1 MPVVGEAHII
11 VRAIT
16 TNVAKDIKEGFKGIS
31 GEAGRNASDVG
42 RTISEKFNDGVRRSA
57 AKTVFGKWADG
68 LREVA
73 PEAEAT
79 RMAINQM
86 IMSGYK
92 TAAMAPVLI
101 GSLGVII
108 GGLLALV
115 GAAGGAA
122 SAFTAVIGVFMA
134 FKVATMVGKMAFNG
148 IAEAVQGG
156 VQAQKNYA
164 ATLRD
169 TREELQ
175 QLKFDAE
182 EAALSVEE
190 ASIGLE
196 KAREG
201 LARTQDL
208 PTDSRARREAELQLK
223 QAELNYRRAKDRSN
237 DLNEELRTGQKAKE
251 KALANDPF
259 KDLTPTQRIFA
270 QYLVSINER
279 FKGLRELA
287 ARGFLPLLQVQIQRL
302 MASGFPLL
310 EVGISK
316 ISSALGSVSKSLT
329 DALLDPTVLF
339 AIRNIFETMAKTIT
353 MFGPIIGNVIK
364 SFAKIMAASSP
375 LIIRFVTWIDKTA
388 AEFSKFIG
396 DLYKDGRLVAFFNRA
411 GEIAADFGRIAGN
424 LFRGLLAVIE
434 ANFAPGSGG
443 DILLKWL
450 VQATE
455 GIFTL
460 GKDEA
465 GLKKYFQDVAKNFSS
480 MFSGLG
486 GIVGELAKLGADPNI
501 GLFWEDI
508 KQATPLVGE
517 MLKKFTPLLPIVGKL
532 VEKFLELLNALA
544 DTGGPQMFFEALLN
558 GVTVFT
564 DIMKN
569 ETVQSVFAVS
579 SSVHGFVLG
588 YTKIFQM
595 LKKAIDFFIGD
606 VIAVLDT
613 IEKFSKGLE
622 RIKKIYDGLSKG
634 INKFIEWL
642 GKENF
647 IKRIAKRL
655 NDLLQYSIKQLRFA
669 YTWLKLSIKDAIATI
684 KSWQIQQK
692 ISTASQKIW
701 NAVTLLGVKAQNAFE
716 RALLASKA
724 AMINLG
730 NAIKNATIWEKL
742 RQTATAIGTAIQQTY
757 NLVMAYTKTALINA
771 GNAIKSWTIWE
782 YLRQAATRIGTAIQA
797 AFNLVMAANPILLA
811 VIAIAALTA
820 GLVYFF
826 TMTNQ
831 GKQMWSDFTNFLS
844 RSWSAFADGFNKGF
858 TGVFQ
863 FLQTIIN
870 TVTNAIKSFINFVI
884 DGLNSMIDG
893 ANQLLGLLSD
903 VTGGA
908 INFKLSGIPKLAEGG
923 VVNPRAGGTLA
934 MIAEAG
940 QAERV
945 EPLDKNGLSKRDK
958 ALIAQLS
965 GRGEGGSGINIT
977 VNPSQGMD
985 EIALASLVSRRLA
998 FELRRGGASY

>member
-302 MASGFPLL
+302 MSAGFPLL
-310 EVGISK
+310 EAGISK

-329 DALLDPTVLF
+329 DALLDPTVLS
-339 AIRNIFETMAKTIT
+339 AIKDIFETMAETIT

-424 LFRGLLAVIE
+424 LFKGLLAVIE

-588 YTKIFQM
+588 YAKIFQM
-595 LKKAIDFFIGD
+595 LKKAMDFFIGD
-606 VIAVLDT
+606 LIAVLDSIDKLFKG
-613 IEKFSKGLE
+613 IERL
-622 RIKKIYDGLSKG
+622 KKIHDDLKESLKKLSKWWRG
-634 INKFIEWL
+634 D
-642 GKENF
+642 NF
-647 IKRIAKRL
+647 LKRL
-655 NDLLQYSIKQLRFA
+655 NNWLTMKAIQLQQWYYRTMSKLYEGFTRLIARIKA
-669 YTWLKLSIKDAIATI
+669 WTI
-684 KSWQIQQK
+684 WQK
-692 ISTASQKIW
+692 ISIASQKIW
-701 NAVTLLGVKAQNAFE
+701 NAATVTAIRIQNAFE
-716 RALLASKA
+716 RAIIASRNAFLK
-724 AMINLG
+724 LV
-730 NAIKNATIWEKL
+730 NAIKTATIWEKI
-742 RQTATAIGTAIQQTY
+742 RQTATKVGAEIQQFF

-782 YLRQAATRIGTAIQA
+782 YLRQAAVKIGTAIQA
-797 AFNLVMAANPILLA
+797 AFNLVMAANPITLA
-811 VIAIAALTA
+811 IIAIAALTA

-826 TMTNQ
+826 TATEQ
-831 GKQMWSDFTNFLS
+831 GKQMWSAFTNFLS
-844 RSWSAFADGFNKGF
+844 SSWNSFADGFSKTF

-870 TVTNAIKSFINFVI
+870 TVSNGVKSFINFII
-884 DGLNSMIDG
+884 DGLNRLIDG
-893 ANQLLGLLSD
+893 ANQLLGLLST
-903 VTGGA
+903 VTGGV
-908 INFKLSGIPKLAEGG
+908 INFKLAGIPKLAEGG

-958 ALIAQLS
+958 ALIAQLAGGGS
-965 GRGEGGSGINIT
+965 GGSGINIT